1 MHFLSKYYGHISK
14 RNQKK
19 MISNQAASTTEDN
32 NTMII
37 TIEIS
42 KNELLSMIDNEDRN
56 NKEYIESFIE
66 RFHLLNKS
74 GYFNKNKYKFIMEA
88 LLKTYQTLKTH
99 NNTKD
104 ILVKLCQRSEELNQQ
119 IKELEKVNPKVFQIT
134 TNEEVEFDLYDN
146 YQKLENEKEILQSMA
161 WLEGQLEENNAMI
174 KMLSESLFPIGT
186 K

>member
-1 MHFLSKYYGHISK
+1 
-14 RNQKK
+14 
-19 MISNQAASTTEDN
+19 
-32 NTMII
+32 
-37 TIEIS
+37 
-42 KNELLSMIDNEDRN
+42 
-56 NKEYIESFIE
+56 
-66 RFHLLNKS
+66 
-74 GYFNKNKYKFIMEA
+74 MEA
-88 LLKTYQTLKTH
+88 LLKTYQTMKTH
-99 NNTKD
+99 NNTTD

-119 IKELEKVNPKVFQIT
+119 IKELEKVNPNVFHIA